1 MPPTDNDNNNNNNNN
16 NDLPGVYT
24 NTTPGPAPN
33 GLGQGLFAT
42 KAIPAGGDVL
52 NIKTPF
58 VAVLDTERLEDT
70 CSGCFGRRYLGG
82 DSDDVTL
89 RACTGCRVVRYCD
102 RTCQSKDW
110 KLAHSLECP
119 TFKKLTPRVLP
130 NNARALLR
138 IVQRVQRGKY
148 VPAEL
153 DRFAQLE
160 THEAAIRAESPRQW
174 ERISLSAKA
183 VGAYSGGGM
192 GEEEICGVGA
202 KLDLN
207 SFNLTNAQYD
217 RIGLYLHPYAA
228 LINHSC
234 AYNAVAGF
242 DGAELFVKAVRP
254 ISNDEQVFISYVDTT
269 NPTQLR
275 RQELRERYFFDC
287 ACSKCSSSAQDEGQ
301 QEQQQGMEAFK
312 ILRSTP
318 ASTSNDD
325 DPVRRVERL
334 QSALRE
340 VNTSTSC
347 PITSQPIVA
356 LRDELIASLLSAGM
370 FYAAFAH
377 AAVRYVRVDPVVYP
391 FVGHPIRAVHAWAL
405 AKLAIHLSQGG
416 EGGVGAGDGGEKEV
430 RAAVERLGLNL
441 GLVIWSVLRGLV
453 VGEGAACAVPGFRG
467 VVGSAFG
474 EVQGEF
480 VRNGIEPGRMGVE
493 IGREWEKVGRLVGGV
508 IEGEGG
514 K

>member
-1 MPPTDNDNNNNNNNN
+1 MSPNDNDN
-16 NDLPGVYT
+16 DGLPGVFT
-24 NTTPGPAPN
+24 DTTPGPAPN

-58 VAVLDTERLEDT
+58 VAVLDTERLGDT
-70 CSGCFGRRYLGG
+70 CSGCFGRRYFGG
-82 DSDDVTL
+82 DDVSL
-89 RACTGCRVVRYCD
+89 RACTGCRVLRYCD

-119 TFKKLTPRVLP
+119 TFKKLNPRVLP
-130 NNARALLR
+130 NNARAVLR
-138 IVQRVQRGKY
+138 IVQRVQRGRY
-148 VPAEL
+148 TPAEL
-153 DRFAQLE
+153 GRFAQLE
-160 THEAAIRAESPRQW
+160 THEAAIRAENPRQW

-183 VGAYSGGGM
+183 VSAYSGGEMDEG
-192 GEEEICGVGA
+192 EICEAGA

-254 ISNDEQVFISYVDTT
+254 IAKGEQVFISYVDTT

-287 ACSKCSSSAQDEGQ
+287 ACSKCSASTDEDDH
-301 QEQQQGMEAFK
+301 QEQQIIEAFK
-312 ILRSTP
+312 LLHSIP
-318 ASTSNDD
+318 ASTAADD
-325 DPVRRVERL
+325 EGPVQRVERL
-334 QSALRE
+334 QSALRS
-340 VNTSTSC
+340 VNASTPC

-356 LRDELIASLLSAGM
+356 LRDELIASLLPAGM
-370 FYAAFAH
+370 FYSAFAH

-416 EGGVGAGDGGEKEV
+416 EGGVEGEGEMEV

-514 K
+514 